1 MSVFH
6 VFAKIKTPFNDL
18 FPLNTSKAKITLKI
32 FMIMFRHKTL
42 QSHRIWTR
50 QDENFEL
57 RPLSAAVLLHSDQDH
72 SDWCDFALWPR
83 SLRLVWFCTLIKI
96 TQTGVTL
103 HSHQGHSEW
112 CDFALWSGSLRL
124 VWFFTHQDHSDCC
137 ASAKLSGGYHCPKSE
152 RFHNH
157 KQPLRICQCKKS
169 FAKSANYSPPPPK
182 LFVVAVVCFCLSLPK
197 AVS

>member
-1 MSVFH
+1 MRTLSFVRSVLLCFYTL
-6 VFAKIKTPFNDL
+6 I
-18 FPLNTSKAKITLKI
+18 KITQTGVI
-32 FMIMFRHKTL
+32 
-42 QSHRIWTR
+42 
-50 QDENFEL
+50 
-57 RPLSAAVLLHSDQDH
+57 LHSDQDH

-83 SLRLVWFCTLIKI
+83 PPRPVWLCTLIKI

-103 HSHQGHSEW
+103 HSHQDHPDR

-157 KQPLRICQCKKS
+157 KQPLRICQCKKNFCQVCKLFS
-169 FAKSANYSPPPPK
+169 TPPPPPNFLLLL
-182 LFVVAVVCFCLSLPK
+182 LFVFVCLYLRQ
-197 AVS
+197 